1 MDHSGPFLFSELFC
15 GTPPSCLKVIR
26 GVGLVGWVVA
36 PKIIA
41 SAPVP
46 FGPLLGPFRA
56 GTGLDWVGIGS
67 GGIGDSGVG
76 D

>member
-1 MDHSGPFLFSELFC
+1 M
-15 GTPPSCLKVIR
+15 LKSSR
-26 GVGLVGWVVA
+26 WVGWVGGWVA

-46 FGPLLGPFRA
+46 FGPLWAPFRA
-56 GTGLDWVGIGS
+56 GTGLDWGGIGS
-67 GGIGDSGVG
+67 GGNGDSGVG

>member
-15 GTPPSCLKVIR
+15 GTPPSCLKVR
-26 GVGLVGWVVA
+26 GGGWVVVVVVA
-36 PKIIA
+36 YRILL

-46 FGPLLGPFRA
+46 FWVYLGLF
-56 GTGLDWVGIGS
+56 GLDWVGIGS

>member
-1 MDHSGPFLFSELFC
+1 MLKSSGW
-15 GTPPSCLKVIR
+15 G
-26 GVGLVGWVVA
+26 GWVVA
-36 PKIIA
+36 PKIIV

-46 FGPLLGPFRA
+46 FGPLWAPFRV

>member
-1 MDHSGPFLFSELFC
+1 MLKSSGW
-15 GTPPSCLKVIR
+15 G
-26 GVGLVGWVVA
+26 GVGGWVVA

-46 FGPLLGPFRA
+46 FGPLWGPFRD

>member
-1 MDHSGPFLFSELFC
+1 MLK
-15 GTPPSCLKVIR
+15 SC
-26 GVGLVGWVVA
+26 GVGGGGWVA
-36 PKIIA
+36 YRILL

-46 FGPLLGPFRA
+46 FGPLRAPFRV
-56 GTGLDWVGIGS
+56 GTGLEWVGIGS

>member
-1 MDHSGPFLFSELFC
+1 MVINKEFCSMNNFCRAILFNAQKFRLFC
-15 GTPPSCLKVIR
+15 G
-26 GVGLVGWVVA
+26 GGWWVVVVA
-36 PKIIA
+36 YRILL

-46 FGPLLGPFRA
+46 FWVYLGLF
-56 GTGLDWVGIGS
+56 GLDWVGIGS

>member
-15 GTPPSCLKVIR
+15 GTAPSCLKVMV
-26 GVGLVGWVVA
+26 GVGWGGGGGWW
-36 PKIIA
+36 PPRLLRQPQ
-41 SAPVP
+41 SP
-46 FGPLLGPFRA
+46 LGPFRA